1 MTDEAAEGMRR
12 GREELSAAQL
22 LAKNGFDAQAVSRS
36 YYAAFYAAEAALL
49 LVGETRSKHS
59 GVIATVGGV
68 LVRQQGLDE
77 RAGRLLRSLFERR
90 SQADYNLADV
100 PKAEACQAVQDATF
114 VVEALQN
121 WIESHE
127 TN

>member
-1 MTDEAAEGMRR
+1 MTDEDEESLKRSR
-12 GREELSAAQL
+12 DELSAAEL
-22 LAKNGFDAQAVSRS
+22 LADNGFGAQAVSRS

-49 LVGETRSKHS
+49 LAGETRSKHS
-59 GVIATVGGV
+59 GVVAAVGGV

-100 PKAEACQAVQDATF
+100 PEGEARQAVHDAAF

-121 WIESHE
+121 WIESLR
-127 TN
+127 TS